1 MTISEASE
9 RQLERWDPFV
19 DRSVNGTI
27 FNKRRFLAYHGDK
40 FKDGEQFLVIMNG
53 TEVYAQIA
61 IYTFSDERGVKT
73 SNSPY
78 GASYGGFIFKEVP
91 SYKSGKE
98 TVELFL
104 GYLNDNKVQQCFI
117 RQPAGIF
124 CAQNMDTF
132 IFNLLEAGFVSH
144 NREVFNYMEIAEG
157 CPVID
162 IIPNA
167 ACRTQIRKAI
177 KSGVYVNQD
186 APLDDAWLLIQ
197 RTIRRFGKEP
207 THNRDE
213 LQTLKDTF
221 PESIRFAVAYH
232 EGIPIASVTSI
243 ALSKTVNSAF
253 YLSTDERYLKLNALR
268 YTLERAIQQAQDD
281 GYKCYD
287 FGTSSTML
295 TAGPGIF
302 AFKEEFSRS
311 GMFRETLRWEK
322 KEYV

>member
-1 MTISEASE
+1 MTISIASE
-9 RQLERWDPFV
+9 RHLERWDSFV

-40 FKDGEQFLVIMNG
+40 FKDGERFLVIMNG

-61 IYTFSDERGVKT
+61 LYTFIDERGVKT

-91 SYKSGKE
+91 TYKSGNE
-98 TVELFL
+98 IVNLFL
-104 GYLNDNKVQQCFI
+104 SYLNENRVQQCFI

-124 CAQNMDTF
+124 CAQSMDTF
-132 IFNLLEAGFVSH
+132 IFNLLEAGFVSV
-144 NREVFNYMEIAEG
+144 NREIFNYMVIADE

-162 IIPNA
+162 MIPNA

-186 APLDDAWLLIQ
+186 APLDDAWPLIQ
-197 RTIRRFGKEP
+197 RTIQRFGKEP

-213 LQTLKDTF
+213 LKTLKDTF
-221 PESIRFAVAYH
+221 PESIRFIVAYH
-232 EGIPIASVTSI
+232 DGIPIASVTSI
-243 ALSKTVNSAF
+243 ALNKTVNSAF

-268 YTLERAIQQAQDD
+268 CTLERAIQQAQDN
-281 GYKCYD
+281 GYKHYD

-295 TAGPGIF
+295 TAGPNIF

-322 KEYV
+322 SQHD